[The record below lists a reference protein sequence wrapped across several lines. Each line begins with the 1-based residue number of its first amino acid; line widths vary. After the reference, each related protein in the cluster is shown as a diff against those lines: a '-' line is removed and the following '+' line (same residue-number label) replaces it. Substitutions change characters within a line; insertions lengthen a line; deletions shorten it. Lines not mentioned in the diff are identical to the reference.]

1 MRSSDARQMGPERRG
16 LVQVPLISQKATDE
30 KAMTDKV
37 NKSRRLRRRVLWAS
51 LAVILLAA
59 GAILGISG
67 YAASSLTRFERAPIQ
82 SNPADLGLEY
92 VDVSFPSRDGLTLRG
107 WWLDG
112 GDDSPAIVVV
122 HGSGGNR
129 ADPAERMLGIVKDL
143 TSHGYNVLTF
153 DMRGHGESDGEHIS
167 AGLYE
172 KNDLL
177 GAIDYVRSRGVE
189 NKIGVLGFSMGAAVC
204 LMTAP
209 ESEEIDAVVADGSY
223 ADIVSIIESE
233 FAERSDLPGF
243 FIPIILSMTRTVYDV
258 DFTAIKPEEAVRKTS
273 APVFIIHGEQDE
285 MIPVEHAYRLKEAS
299 QNPDSRLWILPEAQH
314 ANSYLVRPT
323 EYKEQVT
330 SFFDEALS

>member
-1 MRSSDARQMGPERRG
+1 M
-16 LVQVPLISQKATDE
+16 LSQKTTDE
-30 KAMTDKV
+30 KAMTDKAS
-37 NKSRRLRRRVLWAS
+37 KLRPVCRRVLWAS
-51 LAVILLAA
+51 LAVILLAG

-67 YAASSLTRFERAPIQ
+67 YAASSLTKFERVPIE
-82 SNPADLGLEY
+82 SNPADFGLQY

-107 WWLDG
+107 WWLEG
-112 GDDSPAIVVV
+112 GDDSPVIVVV

-143 TSHGYNVLTF
+143 VSHGYNILTF

-177 GAIDYVRSRGVE
+177 GAIDYIRGRGIE
-189 NKIGVLGFSMGAAVC
+189 NKIGILGFSMGAAVC

-209 ESEEIDAVVADGSY
+209 ESEEIDAVVADASY
-223 ADIVSIIESE
+223 ANIVSIIESE

-243 FIPIILSMTRTVYDV
+243 FIPIILFMARTVYDV
-258 DFTAIKPEEAVRKTS
+258 DFTAIKPEEAVKETS
-273 APVFIIHGEQDE
+273 VPVFVIHGEQDE
-285 MIPVEHAYRLKEAS
+285 MIPVEHAYRLKQAS
-299 QNPDSRLWILPEAQH
+299 QNPDSRLWIVPEAQH

-330 SFFDEALS
+330 SFFDDALG

>member
-1 MRSSDARQMGPERRG
+1 
-16 LVQVPLISQKATDE
+16 
-30 KAMTDKV
+30 MTDKV
-37 NKSRRLRRRVLWAS
+37 GKSRPLRRRVLWAS

-67 YAASSLTRFERAPIQ
+67 YAASSLTRFERVPVG
-82 SNPADLGLEY
+82 SNPADFGLEY
-92 VDVSFPSRDGLTLRG
+92 QDVSFPSRDGLTLRG
-107 WWLDG
+107 WWLEG
-112 GDDSPAIVVV
+112 SDDSPVIVVV

-143 TSHGYNVLTF
+143 VDHGYSVLTF
-153 DMRGHGESDGEHIS
+153 DMRGHGESDGDHIS

-177 GAIDYVRSRGVE
+177 GAIDYIRGRGVE
-189 NKIGVLGFSMGAAVC
+189 SKIGILGFSMGAAVC

-209 ESEEIDAVVADGSY
+209 ESEEIGAVVADAAY
-223 ADIVSIIESE
+223 ADIVSMIESE
-233 FAERSDLPGF
+233 FAERSDLPKF
-243 FIPIILSMTRTVYDV
+243 FIPIILSMTRTIYDV
-258 DFTAIKPEEAVRKTS
+258 DFTAIKPEEAVKQTS

-285 MIPVEHAYRLKEAS
+285 MVPVEHADRLKEAS

-314 ANSYLVRPT
+314 ANSYLVGPT

-330 SFFDEALS
+330 SFFDQALG